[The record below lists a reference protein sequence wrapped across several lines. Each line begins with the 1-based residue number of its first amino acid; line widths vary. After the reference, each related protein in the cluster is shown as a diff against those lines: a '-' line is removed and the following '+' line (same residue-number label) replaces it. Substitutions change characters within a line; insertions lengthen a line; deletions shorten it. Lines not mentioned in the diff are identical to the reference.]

1 MAMAVTTVDTTVD
14 TTVVTMVVTMVDTP
28 TMDTVVEVTMVEV
41 TMEAIIL
48 RPTIVMARW
57 IADIPTDIHIDPKRP
72 QAVPRT
78 RADRVPIRVI
88 PGTGAVPPHQRKQQL
103 PHAPTQL
110 ITILQHKGRKEPSR
124 TTELETMGA
133 VLQTM
138 LLKGR

>member
-1 MAMAVTTVDTTVD
+1 MGIPIVMVIVPGVMAGTMADTTVD
-14 TTVVTMVVTMVDTP
+14 ITEATP
-28 TMDTVVEVTMVEV
+28 TMDTVVEVTMVV
-41 TMEAIIL
+41 AIMEAIIL
-48 RPTIVMARW
+48 RPITATAGW

-72 QAVPRT
+72 QAAPKPQGP
-78 RADRVPIRVI
+78 AI

-103 PHAPTQL
+103 PHVPTQL